1 MSRPSH
7 LQRFALVLA
16 GLIMVCCPQT
26 AHARRGFFLI
36 TTGNTVK
43 HLGDVTAER
52 QAEIRE
58 ATEQMDDVRV
68 GYLHDRFGVF
78 WVDVWTWGGEYV
90 LYNDSDTV
98 WEIDEADAAS
108 LLGAPSGRVG
118 KPFFYT
124 VPPGVVVLGVLGLV
138 WGVKSSRDAKRAK
151 AERQELEQAANDPRY
166 QRALATLTDYYR
178 RRDEAGA
185 SGEQPTDPAISAA
198 ADQAAFDKAAQSIT
212 EQGIPRED
220 AERRLWMLVSAAYAR
235 A

>member
-1 MSRPSH
+1 MH
-7 LQRFALVLA
+7 RFALVVA
-16 GLIMVCCPQT
+16 GLLTVCCSQT

-43 HLGDVTAER
+43 HLGDVTPER
-52 QAEIRE
+52 QAEMRE
-58 ATEQMDDVRV
+58 ATEQMDKVRV

-98 WEIDEADAAS
+98 WEIDEADAAA
-108 LLGAPSGRVG
+108 LMGAPSGQLR

-124 VPPGVVVLGVLGLV
+124 VPPGLVVLGVLGLV
-138 WGVKSSRDAKRAK
+138 WGVKSSREAKHAK
-151 AERQELEQAANDPRY
+151 ALRQELEQAANDPRY

-178 RRDEAGA
+178 RRDEAVA
-185 SGEQPTDPAISAA
+185 SGEQPTDPAIAAA
-198 ADQAAFDKAAQSIT
+198 ADQAVFDKAAQSIA